1 MMVWL
6 VVISNTIV
14 SSIGVLVSLS
24 RLCQKCFLSKRKRL
38 TLNELELYHE
48 LRSSHIQKLY
58 ELKWL
63 MSECYRP
70 GQQVQMKSID
80 VKLDLLMDL
89 GCWIMHEVIILSEPK
104 RLTKRGHP
112 SLHLLYQS
120 RHSSNTVVPS
130 SADLTCFAMES
141 ILLLPHL
148 KQVYNKFSRAAG
160 GFSSC
165 LIACFTFSLAE
176 SKTGCSKIGSIF
188 LSTFR

>member
-1 MMVWL
+1 MYDLREKEGQKGVHEKQPRKQTLCEMLPHVIYEYCLMMVWL

-89 GCWIMHEVIILSEPK
+89 GC
-104 RLTKRGHP
+104 
-112 SLHLLYQS
+112 
-120 RHSSNTVVPS
+120 
-130 SADLTCFAMES
+130 
-141 ILLLPHL
+141 
-148 KQVYNKFSRAAG
+148 
-160 GFSSC
+160 
-165 LIACFTFSLAE
+165 
-176 SKTGCSKIGSIF
+176 
-188 LSTFR
+188 

>member
-1 MMVWL
+1 MLPHVIYEYCLMMVWL

-130 SADLTCFAMES
+130 SADLTCFAMEIS
-141 ILLLPHL
+141 CCYHIWNKCTINFQGP
-148 KQVYNKFSRAAG
+148 QVVFQAV
-160 GFSSC
+160 
-165 LIACFTFSLAE
+165 L
-176 SKTGCSKIGSIF
+176 
-188 LSTFR
+188 